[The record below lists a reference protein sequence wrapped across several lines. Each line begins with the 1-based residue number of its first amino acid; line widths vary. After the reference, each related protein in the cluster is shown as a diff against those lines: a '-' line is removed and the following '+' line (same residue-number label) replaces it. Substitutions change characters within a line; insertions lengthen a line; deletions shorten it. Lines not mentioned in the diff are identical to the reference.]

1 MAYVIPPWLQPV
13 SPVQPFLS
21 GVSQGADIAGQQ
33 NRMELA
39 IQEMTLR
46 REAQQRHDEAQQLA
60 AARTV
65 QDMAAQQ
72 QVMAQKAREAAL
84 KWEGQKEYGDLVAQG
99 VSPAEAFGRTAH
111 KLIPGQLGQFIT
123 GQERQR
129 QAIANQA
136 AIDARERERMA
147 ETKRYHDLML
157 GKSSVP
163 PTIETVRNPVTGED
177 VAIARLGGRSQV
189 LTAPPNTQDKQL
201 KAIEDESLK
210 SQQRQLEK
218 SIEETMDQRERAS
231 LQDEL
236 LKVKTARSNLVMAAK
251 SKPVPEESWDKYAPS
266 PEVLDTALRQT
277 RDMGITTPT
286 NAPSVSTK
294 RVRVRSKSG
303 KVGTIPESQL
313 DEALKEGYTL
323 VD

>member
-46 REAQQRHDEAQQLA
+46 REAQQRHDEAQNLA

-84 KWEGQKEYGDLVAQG
+84 KWEGQREYGDLVAQG
-99 VSPAEAFGRTAH
+99 VSPEEAFGRTAH

-163 PTIETVRNPVTGED
+163 PSIETVRNPVTGED

-201 KAIEDESLK
+201 EAIEDESLK
-210 SQQRQLEK
+210 SQQQQIEK
-218 SIEETMDQRERAS
+218 SIGETMDLKERAS
-231 LQDEL
+231 LQNEL

-251 SKPVPEESWDKYAPS
+251 SKPVPEEPWDKYAPTEQTAPS
-266 PEVLDTALRQT
+266 RFGEGKKLDATMAKAFLRQANGDKAKA
-277 RDMGITTPT
+277 R
-286 NAPSVSTK
+286 
-294 RVRVRSKSG
+294 
-303 KVGTIPESQL
+303 QL
-313 DEALKEGYTL
+313 AREAGYEF
-323 VD
+323 